1 MTTIRITALFALLNI
16 LTTFPIV
23 AQDKPRHDRFWW
35 AFGLGGGWNAIN
47 VDFEPT
53 TRRWQ
58 FDFDGPRG
66 ASAYF
71 RLGGTVN
78 QHVLFGGEAFV
89 FWREGQSGQDLERVN
104 ANAIALIYPG
114 AEGGL
119 FFKGG
124 FGVASSEGP
133 RGDESGVGTT
143 LGAGFDLRIG
153 TNIFVTP
160 NIDVMVQ
167 MFEESTNAS
176 LLFTMGFTWH

>member
-1 MTTIRITALFALLNI
+1 MTTIRITALLALLNI
-16 LTTFPIV
+16 FATSPVT

-47 VDFEPT
+47 VDREPIT
-53 TRRWQ
+53 GRWH

-66 ASAYF
+66 AAAYF

-78 QHVLFGGEAFV
+78 QHVLFGGEALV
-89 FWREGQSGQDLERVN
+89 FWREGQPGGDLERVN
-104 ANAIALIYPG
+104 VTAVALIYPS

-124 FGVASSEGP
+124 FGVAGSEGP
-133 RGDESGVGTT
+133 RGDQSGVGTT

-153 TNIFVTP
+153 NNIFVTP
-160 NIDVMVQ
+160 NIDLMVQ
-167 MFEESTNAS
+167 IFEASTNAS